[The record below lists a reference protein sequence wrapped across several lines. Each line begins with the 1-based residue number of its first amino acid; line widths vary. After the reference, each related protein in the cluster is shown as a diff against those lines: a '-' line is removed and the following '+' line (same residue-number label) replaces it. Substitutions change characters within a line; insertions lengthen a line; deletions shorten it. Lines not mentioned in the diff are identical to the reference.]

1 VVGGAAHAI
10 AGESGNHLDRCWGW
24 EAESEMRVASLESVV
39 AAVTLIT
46 AIIVVLWEIKIF
58 YGM

>member
-1 VVGGAAHAI
+1 
-10 AGESGNHLDRCWGW
+10 
-24 EAESEMRVASLESVV
+24 MRVASLESAV

-46 AIIVVLWEIKIF
+46 AIIVVLWEIKFF

>member
-1 VVGGAAHAI
+1 
-10 AGESGNHLDRCWGW
+10 
-24 EAESEMRVASLESVV
+24 MRVASLESAV

-46 AIIVVLWEIKIF
+46 AIVVVLWELKIF

>member
-1 VVGGAAHAI
+1 
-10 AGESGNHLDRCWGW
+10 
-24 EAESEMRVASLESVV
+24 MRVASLESAV

-46 AIIVVLWEIKIF
+46 AIIVLLWEIEIF

>member
-1 VVGGAAHAI
+1 
-10 AGESGNHLDRCWGW
+10 
-24 EAESEMRVASLESVV
+24 MRVASLESVV

>member
-1 VVGGAAHAI
+1 
-10 AGESGNHLDRCWGW
+10 
-24 EAESEMRVASLESVV
+24 MRVASLESAV

-46 AIIVVLWEIKIF
+46 AIIVLLWEIEIV